1 MGQRPEAKQPK
12 GSAGEEGAVGEGLS
26 WARYNWDGS
35 CGVTHIHELGRFP
48 PRRRTTAGQEALML
62 LPAGRIGREI
72 EEVMRR

>member
-1 MGQRPEAKQPK
+1 VGQRPEAKQQK
-12 GSAGEEGAVGEGLS
+12 GRAGEEGAVGERLS

-48 PRRRTTAGQEALML
+48 PRRRTMAGQEALML

-72 EEVMRR
+72 KEVMRR